1 MSLATAEHE
10 PASATS
16 APAPAP
22 ACAHCSLP
30 VPAGLVDPG
39 AERQFCCE
47 ACRTVY
53 AVIHGCG
60 LERYYA
66 LRESL
71 AEGAVGPARSTGAG
85 YEEFDDEAFAR
96 AFVRERGGGR
106 LGAELFLEG
115 VHCAACV
122 WLVERLPRLVPGVGE
137 ARLDLGRSL
146 VRVVW
151 DPARVRLSE
160 IARTLDRLGYAPH
173 PARDVRAREAARRED
188 RRFLVRIAVAG
199 AIAGNCM
206 LLALA
211 LYSGMVSGIE
221 AEFREFFRWISLG
234 LGLLSL
240 AWPGRVFFRGAI
252 ASLVARAPRLDLPI
266 AVGLTAAGVVGVV
279 NVLRGEG
286 DVYFDALTVLVFLLL
301 SGRWLQHRQQR
312 AAADAVELL
321 YSLAPAWARLV
332 GPDGASRRVS
342 AASLRP
348 GDTVEV
354 RAEETVPAD
363 GIVESGRTEIDA
375 SVLTGESRPVA
386 VGPGDSVHA
395 ATTSLSGRVLVRV
408 LATGTETRVG
418 RLMAGVEDAARKR
431 APIVA
436 LTDRI
441 AGWFVL
447 VVTALAAI
455 TFALWVRHDPARAME
470 SALALLI
477 VTCPCAL
484 GLATPLAIT
493 AAVGR
498 ASRRGMLV
506 KGGAALERLARP
518 GVMLLD
524 KTGTVTRGRLG
535 VVRWE
540 GDASALPLAAAI
552 ERHSSHPVAR
562 AIVAFA
568 GDAPIPSATGVSQSL
583 GAGVRGTVN
592 GRLVEVGSLAFV
604 ADRPAW
610 MDGAVERATAE
621 ALSPVVV
628 AVDGRAVALAALGDP
643 VRDDARAAVDALRA
657 DGWRV
662 RLLSGDHP
670 AVVRAVGR
678 SLGLDERDCIGAA
691 TPEEKLRVVE
701 RELADGTRT
710 VVMVGDGVND
720 AAALARATV
729 GVAVSGGAEASLAAA
744 DAYLRT
750 PGLAPIVELCRGS
763 RRTVRVIRRNLGAS
777 LAYNAVAVALC
788 MAGLISSLLAAVLM
802 PLSSLTV
809 VFLSYRARTFGAGR

>member
-1 MSLATAEHE
+1 MSVAAVERE
-10 PASATS
+10 PSVPGALKR
-16 APAPAP
+16 APVS
-22 ACAHCSLP
+22 CAHCALP
-30 VPAGLVDPG
+30 VPPGLLEPES
-39 AERQFCCE
+39 ERQFCCE

-53 AVIHGCG
+53 GVIHGCG

-71 AEGAVGPARSTGAG
+71 ADGTGGPARTTGAG
-85 YEEFDDEAFAR
+85 YEEFDDEAFAL
-96 AFVRERGGGR
+96 AFVREREGG
-106 LGAELFLEG
+106 LLSAELFLEG

-122 WLVERLPRLVPGVGE
+122 WLVERLPRLVPGVAE

-146 VRVVW
+146 VRVSW

-160 IARTLDRLGYAPH
+160 IARALDRLGYAPH
-173 PARDVRAREAARRED
+173 PARDARARDAARRED

-221 AEFREFFRWISLG
+221 GEFRQFFRWISLG

-252 ASLVARAPRLDLPI
+252 ASLVSRAPRLDLPI
-266 AVGLTAAGVVGVV
+266 AIGLAAAGVVGVV

-312 AAADAVELL
+312 SAADAVELL
-321 YSLAPAWARLV
+321 YSLAPAWARVV
-332 GPDGASRRVS
+332 GPDGATRRVS

-354 RAEETVPAD
+354 RAEETIPAD
-363 GIVESGRTEIDA
+363 GVVESGRTEIDA
-375 SVLTGESRPVA
+375 SVLTGESRPVS
-386 VGPGDSVHA
+386 VGPGERVHA

-408 LATGTETRVG
+408 QAAGAETRVG
-418 RLMAGVEDAARKR
+418 RLMAGVEEAARRR

-447 VVTALAAI
+447 VVTTLAAI
-455 TFALWVRHDPARAME
+455 TFLLWVRHDPAKAME

-498 ASRRGMLV
+498 ASRRGILI

-524 KTGTVTRGRLG
+524 KTGTVTQGRLG

-540 GDASALPLAAAI
+540 GDARAIPLAAAV
-552 ERHSSHPVAR
+552 ERDSSHPVAR

-568 GDAPIPSATGVSQSL
+568 VDAPAPSATDVSQAL
-583 GAGVRGTVN
+583 GAGVRGTVD
-592 GRLVEVGSLAFV
+592 GRLVEVGSVAFIG
-604 ADRPAW
+604 DRPAW
-610 MDGAVERATAE
+610 LDDAVARATGD

-628 AVDGRAVALAALGDP
+628 AVDGRAVALAVLGDP
-643 VRDDARAAVDALRA
+643 IREDARASIESLRA

-670 AVVRAVGR
+670 EVVRAVGR
-678 SLGLDERDCIGAA
+678 SLGLDERDCIGGA

-701 RELADGTRT
+701 EHFRHGGAT

-744 DAYLRT
+744 DAYLRA

-763 RRTVRVIRRNLGAS
+763 RRTVRVIRRNLAAS

-809 VFLSYRARTFGAGR
+809 VFLSYRSRTFGGRA